1 MDLSR
6 YLENPFDSGKTSVA
20 QLLAFTT
27 DHLQRMVA
35 HDCDGAFTARIAV
48 TSTSLGL
55 VEDGFSDAKAKLGLR
70 RARKQVKEDF
80 HANLAQSVAR
90 IGAPV
95 AVKFGDD
102 SAEITSCLPHG
113 RPVFSACRDDQV
125 AAHLQTLIDAVTAL
139 QPALGPAPVTDSN
152 NLLAAWT
159 TLYKAS
165 EISTTRKTGTPQSNN
180 AARAGLQD
188 VLFINLL
195 EIARMFPGQPENLA
209 LYMNQCLLENPPEVA
224 KVSAPVA

>member
-6 YLENPFDSGKTSVA
+6 FLENPFDSGKTSVA

-35 HDCDGAFTARIAV
+35 NDADGAFTARIAV
-48 TSTSLGL
+48 TSTALGL
-55 VEDGFSDAKAKLGLR
+55 VEDGLSDAKAKLGLR
-70 RARKQVKEDF
+70 KARKQVKDDF
-80 HANLAQSVAR
+80 HANLAESVAR
-90 IGAPV
+90 IGV
-95 AVKFGDD
+95 AVAAKYGDD
-102 SAEITSCLPHG
+102 SPELTACLPQG

-125 AAHLQTLIDAVTAL
+125 AAHLQTLIDGVTAL
-139 QPALGPAPVTDSN
+139 QPALGPAALTDSQ
-152 NLLAAWT
+152 NLQAAWT

-165 EISTTRKTGTPQSNN
+165 EISTTRKTGTQQSNN

-195 EIARMFPGQPENLA
+195 EIARMFPGRPENLA
-209 LYMNQCLLENPPEVA
+209 LFMQDGLL
-224 KVSAPVA
+224 KSA